1 MPKTPRENPRAVRR
15 QEAKKQEGDKVTR
28 WIVISMVALVV
39 ITAGVVSL
47 FSQGGSTVDEDLSA
61 LDNFP
66 ISEPLTSVISDED
79 DKAIVFNQGAPLKL
93 AIWEDFQ
100 CPVCRQ
106 FEASL
111 GGYIEDLVKSGEAE
125 VAFHT
130 ASFLGPE
137 SRRAANASF
146 CAAEEGKFLDF
157 HKAMYVVQSPI
168 ENAGFWNPDNLVR
181 IGEKVGIT
189 SESFAQCVRDDARR
203 DLVNTVADSMAKYGV
218 EGTPTVFINGK
229 EWNRTSPAFDLEEF
243 RSAVEAAKSE

>member
-1 MPKTPRENPRAVRR
+1 MPKTPRENPRAARR
-15 QEAKKQEGDKVTR
+15 QESRKEEGDKVTR

-39 ITAGVVSL
+39 VTAGVVSL
-47 FSQGGSTVDEDLSA
+47 FSQRESVDEDLSA

-66 ISEPLTSVISDED
+66 ISAPIESVISDAD

-93 AIWEDFQ
+93 SIWEDFQ
-100 CPVCRQ
+100 CPVCKQ

-111 GGYIEDLVKSGEAE
+111 GSYVEDLVKNGEAE

-137 SRRAANASF
+137 SRRAANAGF
-146 CAAEEGKFLDF
+146 CAADEGRFLDF
-157 HKAMYVVQSPI
+157 HKAMYVIQSPI
-168 ENAGFWNPDNLVR
+168 ENSGFWNPENLIR

-189 SESFAQCVRDDARR
+189 SESFATCVREDAKR
-203 DLVNTVADSMAKYGV
+203 DLVDTVADSMTKYGV

-229 EWNRTSPAFDLEEF
+229 EWQRTSPTFDLEEF